1 MSDFLGITEG
11 DIRAADSAEAET
23 AQRRAADREADPSW
37 YLIPGIQRYDN

>member
-11 DIRAADSAEAET
+11 DIRAAEAET
-23 AQRRAADREADPSW
+23 AQKLERAADREADLSS